1 MAAGEAPLKIVFPV
15 ILFVLLFVSVFAAA
29 FNVQLAKVNADSGG
43 GTTQATGYTQPPG
56 LVGYWNF
63 DQGSGTIAY
72 DSSGYN
78 NHGTIY
84 GASWTS
90 GKVNGALSFDGLN
103 DYVDCGNNETL
114 DPTQGATI
122 EAWVNFNQLPS
133 AANHIMAIA
142 GRSGGGYRLRLTNR
156 D

>member
-1 MAAGEAPLKIVFPV
+1 MKRRVIVGL
-15 ILFVLLFVSVFAAA
+15 ILVMLFFVSLFPLSIFSGV
-29 FNVQLAKVNADSGG
+29 VDS
-43 GTTQATGYTQPPG
+43 QPQG

-63 DQGSGTIAY
+63 DQGSGTTAS

-90 GKVNGALSFDGLN
+90 GKVGGALSFDGLD
-103 DYVDCGNNETL
+103 DYVDCGNSETL
-114 DPTQGATI
+114 DPTQEATV

-133 AANHIMAIA
+133 AANHVMEIA
-142 GRSGGGYRLRLTNR
+142 ARSGVP
-156 D
+156 